1 MSDLQTVRRA
11 CQNGIEMCL
20 RDTEEVSA
28 YYLDTFQHILDEV
41 NRIIAT
47 KRSLVKDI
55 QLNRCSE
62 NWANRVNSL

>member
-11 CQNGIEMCL
+11 CENGVEMCL
-20 RDTEEVSA
+20 HDTEEVSA

-41 NRIIAT
+41 NRIIAA
-47 KRSLVKDI
+47 KRNLVKDI

-62 NWANRVNSL
+62 HWANRVNSL